1 MNKPEKMRHIFVI
14 EDTDGFRSIYLE
26 KPNYS
31 LGRHSSNTIMLNSRL
46 VSRNHASLLRV
57 KYTENQD
64 QDLYW
69 IIDGDL
75 NGNRSTNG
83 IEVNGKK
90 CLSHELK
97 SGDVVVLGGEVKG
110 IYYKTNNLS
119 GAFDVDDNEPDG
131 EGEEATTGLIQQEVT
146 GLHKKTIDYPL
157 NKSDN
162 QLILGI
168 LSKLNSLPE
177 FLPHCVIEINSS
189 GEITYVNEVALY
201 KFPEIKLLKIRHPL
215 LDGLWNYTSLN
226 QENLIVRELKIGQEI
241 YEQYIHYL
249 KESNVIRTYVFD
261 LTKRK
266 QIEIALKE
274 SEERYRAVV
283 RQISEGIIL
292 VEPKT
297 KQILECN
304 AAYCQLLGYSL
315 EEMLGLKLYDVIALE
330 KENIDKHISQ
340 IINNKMDFVIESL
353 HTTKQESLVSVE
365 MNISLICYGEK
376 EVLCF
381 AVRDITARKR
391 TEEMLKYQASHDLLT
406 GLPNRTLF
414 NERLHHAIAKAK
426 KNQQML
432 AVMFLDLDHFKKIN
446 DTLGHATGDMLLK
459 NFAKRVL
466 NCLRGSDTVA
476 RWGGDE
482 FTILLS
488 PVTNEKDVAQIGERI
503 IESIKNSFD
512 IEGNHLHVGV
522 SIGIAI
528 YPQDGEDGETL
539 LKNADAILYR
549 AKDQG
554 RNHYRFYNPM
564 VNAQASG
571 LLKLENLLHQALEK
585 QQFRLHYQP
594 KVNTE
599 TLEIVGMEALIRWQ
613 HPEQG
618 QISPQKFIPLAEE
631 SGLIVPIGQWVL
643 YNACRQNKA
652 WQLAGF
658 PPFQVAVNISPRQFQ
673 QGKLVSTIKRVLEL
687 TQLDPQF
694 LELEITENIII
705 NNVDFA
711 QEALT
716 QLSRLGVNIAID
728 DFGTGYSSLAY
739 LKKFPFH
746 TLKIDQ
752 SFVRELKNK
761 PEDKAIISAIITLGR
776 GLGLKVVAEG
786 VETEEQLKLLRE
798 LKCQEI
804 QGYWF
809 SKPLEVDRA
818 TKLLNRST
826 PTLPNSEPSNL
837 NSISLRGDSQAK
849 KVLGWN

>member
-1 MNKPEKMRHIFVI
+1 MNQFQNMRHILVV
-14 EDTDGFRSIYLE
+14 EDSDGFRSFYLDQ
-26 KPNYS
+26 PNYS
-31 LGRHSSNTIMLNSRL
+31 LGRHSSNSIVLNSRL

-57 KYTENQD
+57 KYTEDQE

-97 SGDVVVLGGEVKG
+97 SGDMVVLGGEVKG
-110 IYYKTNNLS
+110 IYYKTSNLCENIS
-119 GAFDVDDNEPDG
+119 LTSQPEI
-131 EGEEATTGLIQQEVT
+131 EESEESEEQTGLIKNDSNNSQI
-146 GLHKKTIDYPL
+146 HKKTIDYSL
-157 NKSDN
+157 NKNDN
-162 QLILGI
+162 QLIEGI
-168 LSKLNSLPE
+168 LSKLNLLPE
-177 FLPHCVIEINSS
+177 FLPHCVIEIDNK
-189 GEITYVNEVALY
+189 GEINYINEVALY
-201 KFPEIKLLKIRHPL
+201 KFPEIKYLKLRHPIL
-215 LDGLWNYTSLN
+215 EGLWSHP
-226 QENLIVRELKIGQEI
+226 QIKEENLLVRELKIGRET

-249 KESNVIRTYVFD
+249 KDSNVIKTYVFD

-266 QIEIALKE
+266 QIETALKE

-292 VEPKT
+292 VDPNT
-297 KQILECN
+297 KKILECN

-315 EEMLGLKLYDVIALE
+315 EEILGLTLYEVIALE
-330 KENIDKHISQ
+330 KENIDKHLAQ
-340 IINNKMDFVIESL
+340 LTNNKLDLVLESI
-353 HTTKQESLVSVE
+353 HITKQHSLVSVE
-365 MNISLICYGEK
+365 MNISLIRYGEK

-391 TEEMLKYQASHDLLT
+391 SEEMLKYQASHDLLT

-414 NERLHHAIAKAK
+414 NERLSQAIAKAK
-426 KNQQML
+426 KAQQTL

-446 DTLGHATGDMLLK
+446 DTLGHATGDQLLK
-459 NFAKRVL
+459 NFAKRIL
-466 NCLRGSDTVA
+466 HCLRSTDTVA

-482 FTILLS
+482 FTILLPHVS
-488 PVTNEKDVAQIGERI
+488 CEKDVAHISERI
-503 IESIKNSFD
+503 IDSIRHSFEID
-512 IEGNHLHVGV
+512 NHQLHVGV

-528 YPQDGEDGETL
+528 YPQDGQDAETL
-539 LKNADAILYR
+539 LKNADAVLYR
-549 AKDQG
+549 AKEQG
-554 RNHYRFYNPM
+554 RNHYRFYNPT
-564 VNAQASG
+564 VNSQASG

-594 KVNTE
+594 RVNTE
-599 TLEIVGMEALIRWQ
+599 TSEVMGMEALLRWQ

-618 QISPQKFIPLAEE
+618 QISPMKFIPLAEE
-631 SGLIVPIGQWVL
+631 SSLIVPIGEWVL
-643 YNACRQNKA
+643 YNACKQNKA
-652 WQLAGF
+652 WQKAGF
-658 PPFQVAVNISPRQFQ
+658 PKFKVAVNISPRQFQ
-673 QGKLVSTIKRVLEL
+673 QGKLVSTVERILAQTELE
-687 TQLDPQF
+687 PRY

-705 NNVDFA
+705 HNVEFA

-716 QLSRLGVNIAID
+716 QLSNLGVHIAID
-728 DFGTGYSSLAY
+728 DFGTGYSSLSY

-761 PEDKAIISAIITLGR
+761 PQDKAIISAIITLGK

-786 VETEEQLKLLRE
+786 VETEEQLTLLRE
-798 LKCQEI
+798 LECEEI

-809 SKPLEVDRA
+809 SRPLDVDNA
-818 TKLLNRST
+818 TKF
-826 PTLPNSEPSNL
+826 L
-837 NSISLRGDSQAK
+837 NSSCPTISNCQVMSHQNSDACMKTLE
-849 KVLGWN
+849 